1 MAELAAWTNSM
12 HLWATNRFRQ
22 KC

>member
-12 HLWATNRFRQ
+12 YLWATNRFRQ